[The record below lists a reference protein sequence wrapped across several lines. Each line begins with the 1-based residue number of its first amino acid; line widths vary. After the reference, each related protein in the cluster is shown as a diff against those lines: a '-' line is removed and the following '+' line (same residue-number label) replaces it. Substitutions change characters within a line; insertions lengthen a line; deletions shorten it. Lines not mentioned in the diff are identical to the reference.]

1 MAKTI
6 NTGAFAPNVEAPQS
20 GSPAVA
26 GLSPELLQQIA
37 AQGISPEMLMSQLQ
51 AMQQGATQDVAPVV
65 DPLQPF
71 DNLPQADAAPQGSN
85 VVPISPFMDAAGL
98 DQPSDAPQP
107 EIFNP
112 QDVSQGQRILTEQG
126 RQGTTPEVQQAQ
138 QEQFQAEE
146 EMRAQGAV
154 GFKQRTRQQFEEAY
168 KGYLMPGT
176 TGVLYRTAKDV
187 ANAGIQ
193 GRYKIKDPQSIL
205 PASITPVEMV
215 AKSFKTSPVEA
226 VNATTFAFVN
236 ISSALSERQTDIDN
250 AVEAADSDSLSTLG
264 FLAGDTSI
272 DEAGRVIISA
282 DTLDGILAGYT
293 KSSLARVRGAD
304 VDSLDQPALVGNSQA
319 QMLKGAGLLEE
330 VFYQPKDPEGNIIDA
345 KAAPVRGYQISE
357 MGANASYNL
366 REISDKNTTLNK
378 PLPRR
383 KAVKVHGQK
392 PGTSVGA
399 YNLRK
404 IKVDKAAG
412 SRSKKV
418 TASYQYAEDYRQ
430 SPVRFNPRVLAAVDT
445 MIKVYDQANK
455 LKTSGGNI
463 NPDQERLLANIIKT
477 FKLEPDTGVDGLPL
491 DDARTPSKVL
501 KAKRDLAAAQQVDG
515 FVKRHVNPHG
525 NSNRLTN
532 DTADVNE
539 QESPR
544 IHKGAMEGVPRS
556 YVLTGL
562 KRKSDTDSVISKSE
576 WDTFTAFLNGR
587 GKPSVEI
594 ERTAMLWAL
603 GSWILPGTRTNSDT
617 YLVNNFTMG
626 KLREFAKKGDLM
638 KQFIENP
645 GSITT
650 DPVALT
656 RFNEFMES
664 DVSIDK
670 GKVNGFITKSAFL
683 ASDIVAA
690 LDSNVAGAPIN
701 LSFSP
706 VAPSMDQSSAGR
718 TLMAFDTGDINTI
731 EHVGLMYDPEESGT
745 NMFPRGN
752 PRAFFLRTIQAR
764 LGKPDAIRG
773 LNALQQQA
781 VASALIPRGNS
792 PESYAEFAD
801 DLGKVPL
808 MTADYG
814 KSKHFMHGPAA
825 KFLSKRPEISALLDD
840 VATESGNYDS
850 GVDVLNAVISQG
862 IGDVTST
869 WYARSL
875 KSQAIGAA
883 LLGFNLRGE
892 LSDGS
897 SIRVGVKEYSTLDDS
912 GYEFVGP
919 DGQVTNT
926 GQLSERTP
934 TDAPRARSKASW
946 DKDTKSYPKRRL
958 GSAQVNAIGPVLAHL
973 REVEVN
979 ALSHRAAMER
989 LQDPNVFFG
998 NIHDNVF
1005 GDPVYM
1011 ALLQNNIN
1019 KSMKQVTTHDIQE
1032 SITNAFIEDA
1042 TVPLTRLSNRN
1053 DPEVVIGSG
1062 AKDPSLSGWLEY
1074 LDELYYEFQENT
1086 LKGVDPKFQYLHDL
1100 QQEQLLDAYSGGN
1113 GIWRPLAKPGVV
1125 QYIGAT
1131 PLRDRQPS
1139 ETIAMVVPTK
1149 SLDRFINKHVLGP
1162 IKEGKEKKDKSR
1174 GDVRKIQ
1181 ELYDEYS
1188 KNGQGFMK
1196 VGR

>member
-6 NTGAFAPNVEAPQS
+6 NTGAFAPNVEAPQPGPS
-20 GSPAVA
+20 EVA

-85 VVPISPFMDAAGL
+85 VVPISPFMDEAGL

-107 EIFNP
+107 GIFNP

-168 KGYLMPGT
+168 EGYLMPGT

-205 PASITPVEMV
+205 PASITPVELV

-226 VNATTFAFVN
+226 VNATTFSFVN

-264 FLAGDTSI
+264 FLAGDTSV

-330 VFYQPKDPEGNIIDA
+330 VFYQPKDPEGNIIDP

-357 MGANASYNL
+357 MGANVSYNL

-383 KAVKVHGQK
+383 KAVKVHGQR
-392 PGTSVGA
+392 PGTSIGA

-430 SPVRFNPRVLAAVDT
+430 SPVRFNPQVLAAVDT
-445 MIKVYDQANK
+445 MIRVYEQANK
-455 LKTSGGNI
+455 LKNSGGNI

-477 FKLEPDTGVDGLPL
+477 LKLEPDKGVDGLPL
-491 DDARTPSKVL
+491 DPARTPSKVL

-603 GSWILPGTRTNSDT
+603 GSWILPGTRTNSDK
-617 YLVNNFTMG
+617 YLVDNFTMG

-683 ASDIVAA
+683 ASDIVEA
-690 LDSNVAGAPIN
+690 LDSNVAGDPIN
-701 LSFSP
+701 LAFSP

-773 LNALQQQA
+773 LNALQQQT

-850 GVDVLNAVISQG
+850 GVDILNAVISQG

-926 GQLSERTP
+926 GELSERTP

-1019 KSMKQVTTHDIQE
+1019 NSMKQVTTHDIQE

-1042 TVPLTRLSNRN
+1042 TVPLTRLRNRK
-1053 DPEVVIGSG
+1053 DSEVVIGSG

-1100 QQEQLLDAYSGGN
+1100 QQEQLIDAYSDGN

-1125 QYIGAT
+1125 QYIGAI
-1131 PLRDRQPS
+1131 PLKDRQPS

-1149 SLDRFINKHVLGP
+1149 ALDRFINKHVLGP

-1174 GDVRKIQ
+1174 GDVRRIQ

>member
-6 NTGAFAPNVEAPQS
+6 NTGAFAPNVEAPQADPS
-20 GSPAVA
+20 AVA

-71 DNLPQADAAPQGSN
+71 DNLPQVNSTPQDSN
-85 VVPISPFMDAAGL
+85 VVPISPFMDPAGL
-98 DQPSDAPQP
+98 DQPVDAPQP
-107 EIFNP
+107 SAFNP
-112 QDVSQGQRILTEQG
+112 QEVSSGQRMLVGQG
-126 RQGTTPEVQQAQ
+126 RQGTTPEVQQGQ
-138 QEQFQAEE
+138 QEQFQIEE

-168 KGYLMPGT
+168 EGYLMPGT

-193 GRYKIKDPQSIL
+193 GRYKIKDPQAIL
-205 PASITPVEMV
+205 PASVTPVELV
-215 AKSFKTSPVEA
+215 AKAFKTSPVEA

-250 AVEAADSDSLSTLG
+250 VVDATDSDSLSTLG

-282 DTLDGILAGYT
+282 ETLDGILAGYT
-293 KSSLARVRGAD
+293 KSSLARVRAVD

-330 VFYQPKDPEGNIIDA
+330 LFYQPKDPEGNIIDP

-357 MGANASYNL
+357 MGANASYSL

-392 PGTSVGA
+392 PGTSIGA
-399 YNLRK
+399 FNLRK
-404 IKVDKAAG
+404 VKVDKAAG
-412 SRSKKV
+412 ERTKKV

-430 SPVRFNPRVLAAVDT
+430 SPVRFNPTVLSSIDT
-445 MIKVYDQANK
+445 MIKVYEQATK
-455 LKTSGGNI
+455 IKTSGGEI
-463 NPDQERLLANIIKT
+463 TPDQERLLANIIKT
-477 FKLEPDTGVDGLPL
+477 IKLEPDMGADGLPIENG
-491 DDARTPSKVL
+491 RSPSKVL
-501 KAKRDLAAAQQVDG
+501 KAKKDLAAAQQVDG

-562 KRKSDTDSVISKSE
+562 KRKSDSDSVISKAE
-576 WDTFTAFLNGR
+576 WDSFTSFLKGNS
-587 GKPSVEI
+587 KPSVEI

-603 GSWILPGTRTNSDT
+603 GSWILPGTRTNSDK
-617 YLVNNFTMG
+617 YLIDNFKMSN
-626 KLREFAKKGDLM
+626 LREFAKKGDLM

-650 DPVALT
+650 DPAALSK
-656 RFNEFMES
+656 FNEFMEA

-670 GKVNGFITKSAFL
+670 GKVNGFITKSAIL
-683 ASDIVAA
+683 ASDIVLA
-690 LDSNVAGAPIN
+690 LDNNTTDGPTNVA
-701 LSFSP
+701 FSP

-773 LNALQQQA
+773 LNALHQQA
-781 VASALIPRGNS
+781 VASALTPRGNS

-801 DLGKVPL
+801 DLGKIPL

-814 KSKHFMHGPAA
+814 KSKHFMQGPAA
-825 KFLSKRPEISALLDD
+825 KFLSKRPEIAALLDD
-840 VATESGNYDS
+840 VATDSGNYDS
-850 GVDVLNAVISQG
+850 GVEILNAVISQG

-897 SIRVGVKEYSTLDDS
+897 SIRVGVKEYSILDDS
-912 GYEFVGP
+912 GYDFVGP

-926 GQLSERTP
+926 GMLSERKP
-934 TDAPRARSKASW
+934 NDSPKARSKASW

-979 ALSHRAAMER
+979 ALAHRATMER

-1005 GDPVYM
+1005 GDPLYM
-1011 ALLQNNIN
+1011 ALMQSNIT
-1019 KSMKQVTTHDIQE
+1019 KAMKQVTTHDIQE
-1032 SITNAFIEDA
+1032 SITKAFVEDA
-1042 TVPLTRLSNRN
+1042 MVPITRLKNRN
-1053 DPEVVIGSG
+1053 ESEVVIGSG

-1074 LDELYYEFQENT
+1074 LDELYSEFQENV
-1086 LKGVDPKFQYLHDL
+1086 LKGVDPRFQYLHDL
-1100 QQEQLLDAYSGGN
+1100 QQEQLTDAYSGGN

-1125 QYIGAT
+1125 QHIGAM
-1131 PLRDRQPS
+1131 PLKDRQPS
-1139 ETIAMVVPTK
+1139 ETVAMVVPVK
-1149 SLDRFINKHVLGP
+1149 SLERFINKHVLGP
-1162 IKEGKEKKDKSR
+1162 IKEGKEKKDRSTR
-1174 GDVRKIQ
+1174 DVRKVQ